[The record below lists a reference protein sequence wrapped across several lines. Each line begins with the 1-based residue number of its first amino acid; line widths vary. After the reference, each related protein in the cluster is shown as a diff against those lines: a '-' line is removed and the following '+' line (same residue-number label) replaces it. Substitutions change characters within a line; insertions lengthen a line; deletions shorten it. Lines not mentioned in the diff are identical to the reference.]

1 MERNSIKDKE
11 GILDIVATID
21 DETIID
27 IEMQMQNQHNMTE
40 RTLFYGSGLYY
51 TGLKRS
57 ENYNKNK
64 KVITI
69 NILNFNLFKDGPY
82 HEKAELRREYGN
94 ILLTDKLEL
103 HFIQIPKFIKEGSEK
118 ENKELYQWMVFISN
132 INKKEVERVMQENK
146 EIKKVAQELE
156 DLNEDENVRIFAL
169 LREKARRDYI
179 TNLECE
185 REDAIREGL
194 EEGLKNGMNKEKI
207 EIAKKM
213 IKENIDIE
221 IIKKVTGLTN
231 MDIEKIYANNK
242 WYNKEGNM

>member
-1 MERNSIKDKE
+1 MEGEKTYRICKIRNNKWLHFQESIWKNWKWKHIKRFTNKHTKDKYKKIEIKSEVELERNSIKDKE

-118 ENKELYQWMVFISN
+118 EIKNY
-132 INKKEVERVMQENK
+132 INGWFYK
-146 EIKKVAQELE
+146 
-156 DLNEDENVRIFAL
+156 
-169 LREKARRDYI
+169 
-179 TNLECE
+179 
-185 REDAIREGL
+185 
-194 EEGLKNGMNKEKI
+194 
-207 EIAKKM
+207 
-213 IKENIDIE
+213 
-221 IIKKVTGLTN
+221 
-231 MDIEKIYANNK
+231 
-242 WYNKEGNM
+242 